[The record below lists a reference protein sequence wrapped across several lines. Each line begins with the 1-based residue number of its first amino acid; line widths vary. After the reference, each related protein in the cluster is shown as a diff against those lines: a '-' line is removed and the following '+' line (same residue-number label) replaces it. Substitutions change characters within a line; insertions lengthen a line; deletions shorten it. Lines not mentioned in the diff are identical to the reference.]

1 MYKKFQKM
9 GYFRHIIF
17 ALIAGFAIVA
27 FWRGVWGLLDIY
39 LLPANAALS
48 MWVSVA
54 IGVIILIVTH
64 DVVKGLT

>member
-9 GYFRHIIF
+9 GYFRQIIF
-17 ALIAGFAIVA
+17 ALLVGFAIVA
-27 FWRGVWGLLDIY
+27 FWRGVWGLLDVY
-39 LLPANAALS
+39 LLPTNVALS
-48 MWVSVA
+48 MWASAA